1 MEDRCVCCGAVIP
14 EGRQVCLICD
24 KKIYGNG
31 TGGTAELKSCP
42 FCGGKAKL
50 EHLSKSSVVY
60 CRDCRASTKA
70 VEYSPEYASDEK
82 AIEAWNRRAE
92 DGNA

>member
-31 TGGTAELKSCP
+31 TGGAAELKPCP
-42 FCGGKAKL
+42 FCGGQAKFICCNEESL
-50 EHLSKSSVVY
+50 QGYYRCENFCCEQSFVM
-60 CRDCRASTKA
+60 TKEDA
-70 VEYSPEYASDEK
+70 GEK
-82 AIEAWNRRAE
+82 WNRRT
-92 DGNA
+92 DNA